1 MLRRSQPGFSLQKEL
16 QHPEMRRLMSLP
28 GMRMAD
34 AYRLA
39 HYNDAM
45 QRTAQA
51 VEQGVVE
58 RIRQR
63 SARPAE
69 NGTNPGPA
77 AAAGPDV
84 SRMTRTQR
92 EELERKALHGAHIEL

>member
-1 MLRRSQPGFSLQKEL
+1 
-16 QHPEMRRLMSLP
+16 MSLP

-69 NGTNPGPA
+69 NGTNPSPA

-92 EELERKALHGAHIEL
+92 EELERKALHGARIEL